1 MAYHN
6 NNPILS
12 AAAHPLKAQQS
23 LANSVII
30 IDITGV

>member
-12 AAAHPLKAQQS
+12 AAAHTPKAQPS
-23 LANSVII
+23 LVNSVII